1 MIGLVIL
8 NPRNNGDYIIG
19 ILNNGS
25 DTLTI
30 NKVLGG
36 NNRTRFT
43 SDVIVPVG
51 GYAVMN
57 IQILSINSA
66 TITIVDAYNVA

>member
-1 MIGLVIL
+1 MTGLIL
-8 NPRNNGDYIIG
+8 TNFRINADLTIG

-43 SDVIVPVG
+43 SGFIVPVG

-57 IQILSINSA
+57 IQLLSINSLTQ
-66 TITIVDAYNVA
+66 TIIDAYNVA

>member
-1 MIGLVIL
+1 MIGLAITSFRP
-8 NPRNNGDYIIG
+8 NAEYIIG

-43 SDVIVPVG
+43 SDLIVPVG
-51 GYAVMN
+51 GYAVMH
-57 IQILSINSA
+57 IQILSINS
-66 TITIVDAYNVA
+66 TLITIVDAYNVA

>member
-1 MIGLVIL
+1 MIGLAITSFRL
-8 NPRNNGDYIIG
+8 NADYTVG

-43 SDVIVPVG
+43 SDVIVPAG

-57 IQILSINSA
+57 IQILSINSVTQ
-66 TITIVDAYNVA
+66 TIIDAYNVA

>member
-1 MIGLVIL
+1 MIGLAITNFRV
-8 NPRNNGDYIIG
+8 NAEYTIG
-19 ILNNGS
+19 ILNNGT
-25 DTLTI
+25 DTITI

-57 IQILSINSA
+57 IQVLSINSVN
-66 TITIVDAYNVA
+66 ITIVDAYNVA

>member
-1 MIGLVIL
+1 MIGLII
-8 NPRNNGDYIIG
+8 NSSRINCDYTIG
-19 ILNNGS
+19 ILTNGS
-25 DTLTI
+25 DILTI

-36 NNRTRFT
+36 NNRTKFT
-43 SDVIVPVG
+43 SDVIVPAG

-66 TITIVDAYNVA
+66 NQVIIDAYNIA

>member
-1 MIGLVIL
+1 MIGLS
-8 NPRNNGDYIIG
+8 NSNFRTNADYTIG
-19 ILNNGS
+19 ILNIGS

-43 SDVIVPVG
+43 SDVIVPAG

-66 TITIVDAYNVA
+66 NQVIIDAYNVA